1 MIAGVIAGVRASL
14 SYEEFSMLSLRS
26 SLRSAFHA
34 PRRSTW
40 RAPAAALLL
49 TATLSA
55 PAVAQDRDRDSKR
68 DDAFTWSGTI
78 PSGRRI
84 MIKNI
89 NGGIEVER
97 STNGR
102 VEVRAEK
109 RWRRGNPED
118 VRIEQK
124 KIGEDVLVCA
134 LFSESSRCDESGIHT
149 DRRTKWNDRNDVSV
163 RFIVRVPD
171 GVRVDLSTVNGG
183 VEVTGVSNEV
193 DAHTVN
199 GSITARSAGGPVRAK
214 TVNGSI
220 TVSMGSLGRADDLD
234 YETVNGAITIELPS
248 NFGAQLEVST
258 VNGRV
263 STDFPITISGTLS
276 PRRLRGT
283 VGNGA
288 TRLRASTV
296 NGSVTLRKIN

>member
-1 MIAGVIAGVRASL
+1 MIAPVISHVRTCL
-14 SYEEFSMLSLRS
+14 LRQEFPMLSFRS
-26 SLRSAFHA
+26 SLRSSA
-34 PRRSTW
+34 T
-40 RAPAAALLL
+40 ALLL
-49 TATLSA
+49 TATLAA
-55 PAVAQDRDRDSKR
+55 PAVAQDRDRDSQR
-68 DDAFTWSGTI
+68 DDAFTWSGTV
-78 PSGRRI
+78 PSGRRV

-124 KIGEDVLVCA
+124 KIGDDVLVCA
-134 LFSESSRCDESGIHT
+134 LFSEGSRCDESGIHT
-149 DRRTKWNDRNDVSV
+149 DRRTKWNERNDVSV
-163 RFIVRVPD
+163 RFTVRVPD
-171 GVRVDLSTVNGG
+171 GVRVDVSTVNGG
-183 VEVTGVSNEV
+183 VEVTGVNNEV

-199 GSITARSAGGPVRAK
+199 GSITARSASGPVRAT

-220 TVSMGSLGRADDLD
+220 TVSMGSLGRADDLE

-248 NFGAQLEVST
+248 NFGAQLELST

-263 STDFPITISGTLS
+263 STDFPITMSGTLS
-276 PRRLRGT
+276 PRRIRGT

>member
-1 MIAGVIAGVRASL
+1 MGS
-14 SYEEFSMLSLRS
+14 FRS
-26 SLRSAFHA
+26 SLRSAA
-34 PRRSTW
+34 TGI
-40 RAPAAALLL
+40 LL
-49 TATLSA
+49 TTMLAA

-68 DDAFTWSGTI
+68 DNAFTWWGTV
-78 PSGRRI
+78 PSGRRV

-89 NGGIEVER
+89 NGGIQVER
-97 STNGR
+97 SANGR
-102 VEVRAEK
+102 VEVGAEK
-109 RWRRGNPED
+109 RWRRGNPDD

-124 KIGEDVLVCA
+124 KIGDDVLVCA
-134 LFSESSRCDESGIHT
+134 LFSEGSRCNESGIHT

-163 RFIVRVPD
+163 RFTMRVPD

-183 VEVTGVSNEV
+183 VEVTGVNNEV
-193 DAHTVN
+193 DAH
-199 GSITARSAGGPVRAK
+199 

-248 NFGAQLEVST
+248 NFGAQLELST

-276 PRRLRGT
+276 PRRVRGT
-283 VGNGA
+283 VGNGS

>member
-1 MIAGVIAGVRASL
+1 MIAPVIAHVRAPL
-14 SYEEFSMLSLRS
+14 LHPEFFMLSFRS
-26 SLRSAFHA
+26 STRSALPSVLRSA
-34 PRRSTW
+34 
-40 RAPAAALLL
+40 AAALLL
-49 TATLSA
+49 SATLAA
-55 PAVAQDRDRDSKR
+55 PAVAQDRDRDSQR
-68 DDAFTWSGTI
+68 DNAFTWSGTI

-89 NGGIEVER
+89 NGAIRVAR
-97 STNGR
+97 SSSGR
-102 VEVRAEK
+102 VEVSAEK

-124 KIGEDVLVCA
+124 KIGDDVLVCA
-134 LFSESSRCDESGIHT
+134 LFSEGSRCDESGIQT
-149 DRRTKWNDRNDVSV
+149 ERGRKWNDRNDVSV
-163 RFIVRVPD
+163 QFTVRVPD

-183 VEVTGVSNEV
+183 VEVTGVNNEV
-193 DAHTVN
+193 DARTVN

-220 TVSMGSLGRADDLD
+220 NVSMGSLGSADDLD

-248 NFGAQLEVST
+248 NFGAQLELST

-263 STDFPITISGTLS
+263 STEFPITMSGTLS

-296 NGSVTLRKIN
+296 NGGVTLKKID

>member
-1 MIAGVIAGVRASL
+1 
-14 SYEEFSMLSLRS
+14 MLSFRSSTRSALRS
-26 SLRSAFHA
+26 TLPSTLRA
-34 PRRSTW
+34 T
-40 RAPAAALLL
+40 AAALLL
-49 TATLSA
+49 TATLTA
-55 PAVAQDRDRDSKR
+55 PAIAQDRDRDRDRDSQR

-78 PSGRRI
+78 PSGRRV

-89 NGGIEVER
+89 NGGIQVER

-102 VEVRAEK
+102 VEVSAEK

-124 KIGEDVLVCA
+124 KIGDDLLVCA
-134 LFSESSRCDESGIHT
+134 LFSEGSRCDESGIHT
-149 DRRTKWNDRNDVSV
+149 DRRTRWNDRNDVSV
-163 RFIVRVPD
+163 RFTVRVPD

-183 VEVTGVSNEV
+183 VEVTGVNNEV

-220 TVSMGSLGRADDLD
+220 NVSMGSLGRADDLD

-248 NFGAQLEVST
+248 NFGAQLELST

-283 VGNGA
+283 VGNGS

>member
-1 MIAGVIAGVRASL
+1 
-14 SYEEFSMLSLRS
+14 MLSFRS
-26 SLRSAFHA
+26 SLRSSFS
-34 PRRSTW
+34 ST
-40 RAPAAALLL
+40 AAAMLL
-49 TATLSA
+49 TATLAA
-55 PAVAQDRDRDSKR
+55 PAMAQDRDRDRQR

-89 NGGIEVER
+89 NGAIRVAR

-102 VEVRAEK
+102 VEVSAEK

-124 KIGEDVLVCA
+124 KIGDDVLVCA
-134 LFSESSRCDESGIHT
+134 LFSEGSRCDESGIHT
-149 DRRTKWNDRNDVSV
+149 DRRTKWNERNDVSV
-163 RFIVRVPD
+163 EFTVRVPD

-220 TVSMGSLGRADDLD
+220 EVSMGSLGSADDLD
-234 YETVNGAITIELPS
+234 YETVNGAITIDMPT
-248 NFGAQLEVST
+248 NFGAQLELST

-263 STDFPITISGTLS
+263 STEFPITISGTLS

-283 VGNGA
+283 VGNGS

>member
-1 MIAGVIAGVRASL
+1 
-14 SYEEFSMLSLRS
+14 MLPCRFCIGTALRS
-26 SLRSAFHA
+26 
-34 PRRSTW
+34 T
-40 RAPAAALLL
+40 AAALLL
-49 TATLSA
+49 TATLAA
-55 PAVAQDRDRDSKR
+55 PAVAQDHDTKR

-78 PSGRRI
+78 PSGRRV

-89 NGGIEVER
+89 NGAIEVER

-124 KIGEDVLVCA
+124 KIGDDVLVCA
-134 LFSESSRCDESGIHT
+134 LFSEGSRCDESGIHT
-149 DRRTKWNDRNDVSV
+149 DRRTKWNERNDVSV
-163 RFIVRVPD
+163 RFTVRVPD

-183 VEVTGVSNEV
+183 IEVTGVNNEV

-248 NFGAQLEVST
+248 NFGAQLELST

-283 VGNGA
+283 VGNGS

-296 NGSVTLRKIN
+296 NGSVTLRKID

>member
-1 MIAGVIAGVRASL
+1 MKTRHVLSHPEQSMSFTSSVRTS
-14 SYEEFSMLSLRS
+14 RS
-26 SLRSAFHA
+26 SFVAAMLLGAVM
-34 PRRSTW
+34 TT
-40 RAPAAALLL
+40 PAL
-49 TATLSA
+49 
-55 PAVAQDRDRDSKR
+55 AQDRDRDSR
-68 DDAFTWSGTI
+68 REDAFTWSGTI
-78 PSGRRI
+78 PSGKRI

-97 STNGR
+97 STSGR
-102 VEVRAEK
+102 VEVSAEK

-124 KIGEDVLVCA
+124 KIGDDVLVCA
-134 LFSESSRCDESGIHT
+134 LFSEGSRCDESGIHT
-149 DRRTKWNDRNDVSV
+149 DRRTRWNDRNDVSV
-163 RFIVRVPD
+163 RFTVRVPD

-193 DAHTVN
+193 DARTVN
-199 GSITARSAGGPVRAK
+199 GSITARSAGGPVRAN

-220 TVSMGSLGRADDLD
+220 NVSMGSLGSAEDLD

-248 NFGAQLEVST
+248 NFGAQLELST

-283 VGNGA
+283 VGNGS
-288 TRLRASTV
+288 TRMRASTV

>member
-14 SYEEFSMLSLRS
+14 FYEEFSMLSLRA

-40 RAPAAALLL
+40 RASAAALLL

-78 PSGRRI
+78 PSGRRV

-199 GSITARSAGGPVRAK
+199 GSIIARSAGGPVRAK

-220 TVSMGSLGRADDLD
+220 TVSMGTLGSADDLD

-248 NFGAQLEVST
+248 NFGAQLELST

-276 PRRLRGT
+276 PRRVRGT

>member
-1 MIAGVIAGVRASL
+1 MIAHVRASL
-14 SYEEFSMLSLRS
+14 LHMEFPMLSFRS
-26 SLRSAFHA
+26 STRSALRSA
-34 PRRSTW
+34 
-40 RAPAAALLL
+40 AAALLL
-49 TATLSA
+49 TATIAA
-55 PAVAQDRDRDSKR
+55 PAVAQDRERDRDMQR
-68 DDAFTWSGTI
+68 DNAFTWSGTI

-84 MIKNI
+84 LIKNI
-89 NGGIEVER
+89 NGAIQVEH

-102 VEVRAEK
+102 VEVSAEK

-124 KIGEDVLVCA
+124 KIGDDVLVCA
-134 LFSESSRCDESGIHT
+134 LFSEGSRCDESGIHS
-149 DRRTKWNDRNDVSV
+149 DRRTTWNDRNDVSV
-163 RFIVRVPD
+163 RFTVRVPD

-183 VEVTGVSNEV
+183 VEVTGVNNEV

-220 TVSMGSLGRADDLD
+220 TVSMGALGRADDLD

-248 NFGAQLEVST
+248 NFGAQLELAT

-288 TRLRASTV
+288 TRIRASTV

>member
-1 MIAGVIAGVRASL
+1 
-14 SYEEFSMLSLRS
+14 MLSF
-26 SLRSAFHA
+26 RSASRSA
-34 PRRSTW
+34 RRS
-40 RAPAAALLL
+40 AAAALLL
-49 TATLSA
+49 TAMLAA
-55 PAVAQDRDRDSKR
+55 PAVAQDRDRDMQR
-68 DDAFTWSGTI
+68 DNAFTWSGTV
-78 PSGRRI
+78 PSGRRV

-89 NGGIEVER
+89 NGGIQVER

-102 VEVRAEK
+102 VEVSAEK

-124 KIGEDVLVCA
+124 KIGDDVLVCA
-134 LFSESSRCDESGIHT
+134 LFSEGSRCDESGIHT

-163 RFIVRVPD
+163 RFTVRVPD

-183 VEVTGVSNEV
+183 VEVTGVNNEV
-193 DAHTVN
+193 DARTVN

-248 NFGAQLEVST
+248 NFGAQLELST

-288 TRLRASTV
+288 TRIRASTV

>member
-1 MIAGVIAGVRASL
+1 MRRLHS
-14 SYEEFSMLSLRS
+14 SLRS
-26 SLRSAFHA
+26 SVRSSA
-34 PRRSTW
+34 T
-40 RAPAAALLL
+40 ALLL
-49 TATLSA
+49 TAALAAT
-55 PAVAQDRDRDSKR
+55 AVAQDRDRESKR

-199 GSITARSAGGPVRAK
+199 GSIIARSAGGPVRAK

-220 TVSMGSLGRADDLD
+220 TVSMGTLGSADDLD

-248 NFGAQLEVST
+248 NFGAQLELST

-276 PRRLRGT
+276 PRRVRGT

>member
-1 MIAGVIAGVRASL
+1 
-14 SYEEFSMLSLRS
+14 MLSFRSPNLALRQ
-26 SLRSAFHA
+26 AA
-34 PRRSTW
+34 
-40 RAPAAALLL
+40 AAALLL
-49 TATLSA
+49 TAALAA
-55 PAVAQDRDRDSKR
+55 PAAAQDRDRDRDRDTQR
-68 DDAFTWSGTI
+68 DDAFTWSGVI
-78 PSGRRI
+78 PSGRRV

-89 NGGIEVER
+89 NGGIQVER

-102 VEVRAEK
+102 VEVSAEK

-124 KIGEDVLVCA
+124 KVGEDVLVCA
-134 LFSESSRCDESGIHT
+134 LFSEGSRCDESGIHT

-163 RFIVRVPD
+163 RFTVRVPD

-183 VEVTGVSNEV
+183 VEVTGVNNEV

-199 GSITARSAGGPVRAK
+199 GSITARSAGGPVRAR

-220 TVSMGSLGRADDLD
+220 NVSMGALGRADDLD
-234 YETVNGAITIELPS
+234 YETVTGAITIELPS
-248 NFGAQLEVST
+248 NFGAQLELST